1 MSKRI
6 SRGARAPR
14 LALLASCTVPC
25 TGTTADGGRKMLMM
39 EIRSMPPPRPS
50 TAVSAEE
57 WNAAMTRRVTF
68 IL

>member
-1 MSKRI
+1 
-6 SRGARAPR
+6 
-14 LALLASCTVPC
+14 
-25 TGTTADGGRKMLMM
+25 MLMM